1 MNKKKIIIIATSV
14 IAIVLVVV
22 ALICVIANSK
32 KDEIVNIN
40 DRLGELG
47 VSAEVEEKTKLEL
60 TDEMLDEIS
69 DTINGAGYRFPVFT
83 MMRIK
88 SKLGDKY
95 NYSDYEITNKKQTDD
110 YTYTVYIKFYYTDN
124 YGNGYTDTMDAIFT
138 AVEDLTTEK
147 GYSIETDYRF

>member
-1 MNKKKIIIIATSV
+1 MNKKKIIISTSV
-14 IAIVLVVV
+14 IVIVVI
-22 ALICVIANSK
+22 ALICIIANSK
-32 KDEIVNIN
+32 KKEEIVNIN
-40 DRLGELG
+40 DRLEELG
-47 VSAEVEEKTKLEL
+47 ISTKVEEKTKLKL

-69 DTINGAGYRFPVFT
+69 DKIKGADYEFPVFT
-83 MMRIK
+83 IMKIK

-110 YTYTVYIKFYYTDN
+110 YTYTVYIKFYYEDN

-138 AVEDLTTEK
+138 AVEDTTTQK